1 VRENFTLSRLRDFW
15 RGGRFDFRAERR
27 HVGDWVDRLEVRPTD
42 PERRMTELSGG
53 NQQKVVVGRW
63 LRVEPTVLV
72 LEEPTQGVDIGSKAD
87 LHGWIERSAAAGTA
101 VILCSTD
108 TTELARLSTRVVVMR
123 HGKVAR
129 TLVGDAITSEAIE
142 HHQLTITNGDEAAVR
157 PDIDKPKEA
166 S

>member
-1 VRENFTLSRLRDFW
+1 
-15 RGGRFDFRAERR
+15 
-27 HVGDWVDRLEVRPTD
+27 
-42 PERRMTELSGG
+42 MTELSGG

-87 LHGWIERSAAAGTA
+87 LHGWIERIAATGTA
-101 VILCSTD
+101 VVLCSTD

-142 HHQLTITNGDEAAVR
+142 HHQLTLTSGHEAAVR